1 MSYAGGD
8 PDGYMTMP
16 EVSSFIHGAEQDTDD
31 IAAHLEEDLHGHRS
45 GMFAR
50 ST

>member
-1 MSYAGGD
+1 
-8 PDGYMTMP
+8 MTMP

-31 IAAHLEEDLHGHRS
+31 IAAHLEDHLHGHRS
-45 GMFAR
+45 GTALRMMFAR